1 MDRAKHSARCHT
13 LVGCD
18 ARSGISLD
26 GFSDSP
32 GTVRKHINNTP
43 NPAGTTLKA
52 ALLVVRDGAQIYTQS
67 MARSRFEMCKT
78 SLSFLVAHLMC
89 YISRANQT
97 SSTETRVQSYDDAA
111 SDIEG

>member
-1 MDRAKHSARCHT
+1 M
-13 LVGCD
+13 
-18 ARSGISLD
+18 

-32 GTVRKHINNTP
+32 GTVLKHVNITLDP
-43 NPAGTTLKA
+43 MGTMLTA

-67 MARSRFEMCKT
+67 MARSRLEMCKT

-111 SDIEG
+111 SDI